1 MPTEIEPYRPDDD
14 APKKY
19 DGYSKFIESKT
30 AEFLIKKVENCRK
43 NMEENVGK
51 QVHAKLVIEHE
62 IAKQQLDNAIL
73 EEKFKALEVYANAVN
88 KQLQE
93 TRERLDHALGYIE
106 AIPQRLLI
114 LENSYAHLM
123 MQVQGNKYV
132 DQIVQAYKMGQ
143 HSDKG

>member
-1 MPTEIEPYRPDDD
+1 MGTEIEHFTPDDD
-14 APKKY
+14 VPSKR
-19 DGYSKFIESKT
+19 DGYAKFCESKT
-30 AEFLIKKVENCRK
+30 AEFLFKKVENCRK

-51 QVHAKLVIEHE
+51 PVHAKLVIEHE
-62 IAKQQLDNAIL
+62 VAKLQLDNAIL
-73 EEKFKALEVYANAVN
+73 EEKFKALEVYAHEVN

-93 TRERLDHALGYIE
+93 TRERLEHALGYVE

-143 HSDKG
+143 HSDKS